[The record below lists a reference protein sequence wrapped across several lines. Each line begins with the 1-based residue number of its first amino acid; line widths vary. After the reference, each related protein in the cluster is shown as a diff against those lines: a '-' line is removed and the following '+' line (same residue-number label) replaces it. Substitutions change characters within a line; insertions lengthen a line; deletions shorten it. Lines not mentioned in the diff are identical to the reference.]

1 MLLHLNS
8 ILCSLV
14 FQGYPPTSPDPYSYR
29 AAAAATSGGYSGW
42 PESHN
47 SFNSFMNGGR
57 SNAANNFNYHN

>member
-1 MLLHLNS
+1 MVRS
-8 ILCSLV
+8 ILTGILV
-14 FQGYPPTSPDPYSYR
+14 TQGYPSTSPDPYSYR

-47 SFNSFMNGGR
+47 SFNSLMNGGR